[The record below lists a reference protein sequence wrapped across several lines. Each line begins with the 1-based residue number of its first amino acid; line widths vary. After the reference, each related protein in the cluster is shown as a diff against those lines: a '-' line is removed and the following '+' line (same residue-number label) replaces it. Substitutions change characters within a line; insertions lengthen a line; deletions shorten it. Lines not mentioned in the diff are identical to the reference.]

1 MQNLQGGQ
9 APFKL
14 ECTSSRQQFHN
25 PILHSPDSSTKAH
38 QTRTEL
44 ICQEPYPASHQ
55 IPTNGQRRHLPDLLP
70 AHRGLRQQYE
80 EGGTRCGN
88 GTLVDLELLE
98 LVVVLQEVH
107 LGRLRLRVRRRRCRC
122 HQRCA
127 LRRGR
132 ADERGASRN
141 GGGEKGSGEKR
152 GYRGREHQPASRAGR
167 RSGTE
172 TLARP
177 GGAVRPCG
185 GWLAALWSLGAG
197 LAEWRVDPDRLT

>member
-1 MQNLQGGQ
+1 MDFDLI
-9 APFKL
+9 
-14 ECTSSRQQFHN
+14 N
-25 PILHSPDSSTKAH
+25 PAESIE
-38 QTRTEL
+38 TRK
-44 ICQEPYPASHQ
+44 
-55 IPTNGQRRHLPDLLP
+55 RK
-70 AHRGLRQQYE
+70 RGR
-80 EGGTRCGN
+80 
-88 GTLVDLELLE
+88 TLVDLELLE

-107 LGRLRLRVRRRRCRC
+107 LGGLRLRVRGRRRRCRC

-185 GWLAALWSLGAG
+185 GWLAGCSLESWGWLGGVASG
-197 LAEWRVDPDRLT
+197 SRSANLLIRQRHSKPSTTIH